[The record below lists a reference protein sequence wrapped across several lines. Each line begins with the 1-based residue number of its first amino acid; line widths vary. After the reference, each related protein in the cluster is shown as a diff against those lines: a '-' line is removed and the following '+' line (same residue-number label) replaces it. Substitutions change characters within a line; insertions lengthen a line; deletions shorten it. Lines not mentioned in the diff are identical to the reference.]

1 MFDIGFGK
9 LALIAVVALLV
20 LGPERL
26 PRVARTAGAL
36 IRRARNSWASVR
48 SEIER
53 ELATDD
59 IKRSIREAA
68 EAVDIRADVNAAANS
83 IHDAVRKPMADKPPA
98 HSSAPVET
106 ELASESE
113 SMKATSDSAAEPTE
127 PASSPSDPD
136 SSPHE
141 RS

>member
-36 IRRARNSWASVR
+36 VRRARNSWASVR
-48 SEIER
+48 AEIER

-59 IKRSIREAA
+59 LKRSIREAA
-68 EAVDIRADVNAAANS
+68 DAVDIRADVNAAANT
-83 IHDAVRKPMADKPPA
+83 IHDNMRKPMADARPAPPSMTTDQNPEPA
-98 HSSAPVET
+98 AAEAAPSQ
-106 ELASESE
+106 SESE
-113 SMKATSDSAAEPTE
+113 SD
-127 PASSPSDPD
+127 
-136 SSPHE
+136 PHE

>member
-48 SEIER
+48 AEIER
-53 ELATDD
+53 EIATDD
-59 IKRSIREAA
+59 LKRSIREVAD
-68 EAVDIRADVNAAANS
+68 AVDIRADVNAAANS
-83 IHDAVRKPMADKPPA
+83 IHEGVRKPMTDAKPESTKIATDDNAEPAVVDGAPPA
-98 HSSAPVET
+98 T
-106 ELASESE
+106 EL
-113 SMKATSDSAAEPTE
+113 D
-127 PASSPSDPD
+127 
-136 SSPHE
+136 PHE
-141 RS
+141 RR